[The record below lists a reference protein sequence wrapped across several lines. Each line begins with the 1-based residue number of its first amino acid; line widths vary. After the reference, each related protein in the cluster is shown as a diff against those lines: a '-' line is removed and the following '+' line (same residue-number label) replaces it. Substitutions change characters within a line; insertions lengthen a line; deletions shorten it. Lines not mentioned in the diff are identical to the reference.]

1 MQSGLSLRFSA
12 WVVFNADGPL
22 EIYLKNKQ
30 INKRF
35 VSTIIISEKRP
46 VLFGYFVHVLVSVL
60 AKMRACSVS
69 YEPSLLG
76 KINAVGLLAS
86 L

>member
-1 MQSGLSLRFSA
+1 MKESQHL
-12 WVVFNADGPL
+12 
-22 EIYLKNKQ
+22 
-30 INKRF
+30 F

-60 AKMRACSVS
+60 ARMRECTIS

-76 KINAVGLLAS
+76 KINAVGFLAS